1 MITQLLQNL
10 AAVLSQSDEVEASSI
25 AVFNLVCRV
34 FDLKEEYQCIAGL
47 HFKLELDIFAPFN
60 FHRIEA
66 VRYSYNLLL
75 FKALSQSEP
84 GLTDEELGRLH
95 TLTVQA
101 LAMESSPKIV
111 KLLLKN
117 LALLVQHFQRLEP
130 ILI

>member
-1 MITQLLQNL
+1 M
-10 AAVLSQSDEVEASSI
+10 
-25 AVFNLVCRV
+25 
-34 FDLKEEYQCIAGL
+34 
-47 HFKLELDIFAPFN
+47 
-60 FHRIEA
+60 
-66 VRYSYNLLL
+66 RYSYNLLL
-75 FKALSQSEP
+75 SKALAQSEP
-84 GLTDEELGRLH
+84 GLIDDELGRLH

>member
-47 HFKLELDIFAPFN
+47 QFKLELDIFAPFN